1 MSAFHPSEKIMQQ
14 IYLLFHPSEKDYT
27 YPVPPPK
34 DCMQSLRNKETYQ
47 VQTNLSMQT
56 IESHFYKSPS
66 HSLSFPY
73 LDVDPMAQ
81 IEICIICTKK
91 LVCT

>member
-34 DCMQSLRNKETYQ
+34 DCMQSLHNKKEYP
-47 VQTNLSMQT
+47 V
-56 IESHFYKSPS
+56 P
-66 HSLSFPY
+66 
-73 LDVDPMAQ
+73 
-81 IEICIICTKK
+81 
-91 LVCT
+91 